1 MKFEVGKKLESFT
14 CNTIERDGVKLEE
27 LTEGKPTMFLFL
39 RYYGCRMCQVD
50 LHDLD
55 ENYEAVRSAG
65 GRAVVILQSSR
76 EVMKGAAK
84 EKAFHYTIICDP
96 DEKLYKQFEVRT
108 ASKKE
113 DLIGGDAPRKIERA
127 VELGLEHGAY
137 EGNELQLPAAVLV
150 DRDMIV
156 RYAHYGENGAD
167 IPSVDEIAQLI
178 RKTK

>member
-1 MKFEVGKKLESFT
+1 MRFEVGKKLESFT
-14 CNTIERDGVKLEE
+14 CNTIDRDGVKPEE
-27 LTEGKPTMFLFL
+27 LTEGQPTMFLFL

-65 GRAVVILQSSR
+65 GRVVVVLQSSR
-76 EVMKGAAK
+76 EVMKAAAK
-84 EKAFHYTIICDP
+84 KKAFHYTIICDP
-96 DEKLYKQFEVRT
+96 DEKLYKQFEVRA
-108 ASKKE
+108 ASKNE
-113 DLIGGDAPRKIERA
+113 ELIGGYATWKIGRA

-150 DRDMIV
+150 DRNRIV

-167 IPSVDEIAQLI
+167 IPTVDEIAQLI
-178 RKTK
+178 RQIK